1 MADLDLKGAILAG
14 TCCFIAK
21 TLRKIAS
28 KQDFQPVSDFPPANR
43 DIALVMAANI
53 PAGQVLAEVR
63 KAANGACPDEF
74 SAEDISIF
82 DVYQGEHL
90 PDGRKSLAF
99 AISFRSIERTLKEKE
114 ITRAFE
120 AITKDMTEDTPYE
133 LRS

>member
-1 MADLDLKGAILAG
+1 MD
-14 TCCFIAK
+14 
-21 TLRKIAS
+21 
-28 KQDFQPVSDFPPANR
+28 
-43 DIALVMAANI
+43 ANI

-114 ITRAFE
+114 INRAFE